1 MMDSCSQYR
10 FYRDLIIITKRGNYR
25 GKISNAKP
33 VFIISL
39 IDAISESVFTDNKLC
54 FGNKDFEYIYYRNSA
69 IYHNNTKIILPFY
82 HLDTSE
88 YYSIKWRQKYNG
100 GGHTPST
107 RFMLDNVEYAY
118 LDNAL
123 WDLLQDKETRKTI
136 REEIVRFFK
145 LDVNN

>member
-1 MMDSCSQYR
+1 MMESSSQYM
-10 FYRDLIIITKRGNYR
+10 FYRDLIIFTQRGNYR

-54 FGNKDFEYIYYRNSA
+54 FGNEDFEYIYYRNSA
-69 IYHNNTKIILPFY
+69 RYNNKTKVILPFY

-100 GGHTPST
+100 SSHTPSK

-123 WDLLQDKETRKTI
+123 WDLLRDKEARKTI
-136 REEIVRFFK
+136 KEEIVRFFK